1 MLQDQHPN
9 SNAVCVSKKPS
20 RPIERQETSNRRG
33 ELSGADEARANE
45 PAQMKQ
51 SHGETHHKDGE
62 FATRSGNC
70 EEVGNE
76 QLQNKHLDGQRLQLR
91 RLASNSNLDLH
102 LTLIQTSAFML

>member
-1 MLQDQHPN
+1 M
-9 SNAVCVSKKPS
+9 
-20 RPIERQETSNRRG
+20 SNRRG

-91 RLASNSNLDLH
+91 RFSIEFKLRFASNSDSNIGIYALVTD
-102 LTLIQTSAFML
+102 FRF